1 MRGLRIRA
9 DLDAAELRALAGRD
23 KRSRAAARLYAIAH
37 VLDAK
42 SRAEAARL
50 CGMDRQALRDAVVRY
65 NAEGVDGLADRSP
78 PGREPRLTA
87 GEQAALAALILRGP
101 DTERSGISSWTLADL
116 CWEAELRWNKS
127 FHPAS
132 MSRVVRRLGFSR
144 QKARQVHPQ
153 SDPAAQA
160 AFSKRGCK
168 PRSMTLR
175 VPIRTGGS
183 PSGSRTVERMRR
195 STGLDRRA
203 VSATAGG

>member
-1 MRGLRIRA
+1 MEDLMRGLRIRTG
-9 DLDAAELRALAGRD
+9 LSAAELRVLARRD
-23 KRSRAAARLYAIAH
+23 TRPRAAARLYAIAH
-37 VLDAK
+37 VLDGK

-116 CWEAELRWNKS
+116 CREAELRWKKS

-153 SDPAAQA
+153 SDPAMQA
-160 AFSKRGCK
+160 AFAKKGFE
-168 PRSMTLR
+168 PRSTTSR
-175 VPIRTGGS
+175 VPTWTGAS
-183 PSGSRTVERMRR
+183 RSGSRTKH
-195 STGLDRRA
+195 
-203 VSATAGG
+203 VSGRKGASAIAGG

>member
-1 MRGLRIRA
+1 MRGLRIRT
-9 DLDAAELRALAGRD
+9 DLDAVELRALARRD
-23 KRSRAAARLYAIAH
+23 MRPRAAARLYAIAH
-37 VLDAK
+37 VLDGK

-65 NAEGVDGLADRSP
+65 NAEGVDGMADRSP
-78 PGREPRLTA
+78 PGREPRLTD

-101 DTERSGISSWTLADL
+101 DPERSGISSWTLADL
-116 CWEAELRWNKS
+116 CLEARVRWNKS

-160 AFSKRGCK
+160 AFAKRGSG
-168 PRSMTLR
+168 PQSMTSR
-175 VPIRTGGS
+175 VPIQTSAS
-183 PSGSRTVERMRR
+183 PSGSRTKPELV
-195 STGLDRRA
+195 RRA
-203 VSATAGG
+203 ASATAGG